1 MDRSLVL
8 ALSAVDGGVN
18 SLAGLAAK
26 AVELLAM
33 AGAADDWS
41 AGVVDDGADVPVPEV
56 ADLETE
62 GLRVGGEELE
72 VESFVGAASL
82 PAEDGTCCCCCL
94 VGEAERSSLVRFFLR
109 KPREGMCVEGVARG

>member
-1 MDRSLVL
+1 M
-8 ALSAVDGGVN
+8 
-18 SLAGLAAK
+18 
-26 AVELLAM
+26 ELLAT

-41 AGVVDDGADVPVPEV
+41 AGVVDDGAEVPEV

-62 GLRVGGEELE
+62 GLRVGGDEVE

-82 PAEDGTCCCCCL
+82 PAEDGACCCCCL